1 MATLLRLYETGFR
14 RVVPDVRFE
23 ENLQNTL
30 TAVSGVYTGSSDV
43 GLLGREIWPAE
54 VAAFAAAAGHPPLVI
69 EIATGSYDVPK
80 ATFALMVFVHHGNP
94 IASLSLPQL
103 ARIFGDARSGAIR
116 TWGDAGLRGTWASR
130 PIHLYGFAPDND
142 KARIFRQ
149 LVFVP
154 DEHWSPDLRAFSNT
168 AGPDGEDAGAAIARA
183 VADDPDG
190 IGISNI
196 AYAVHGVR
204 VLAIASNASAP
215 VMPSRAT
222 VTDRTY
228 PLSRAVYV
236 VLNSGPSHPLS
247 PATREFLRFVLSRQ
261 GEQAVAAEGNYLPL
275 PDALVIEQLGLLA
288 GEPRGRGHP

>member
-1 MATLLRLYETGFR
+1 
-14 RVVPDVRFE
+14 
-23 ENLQNTL
+23 
-30 TAVSGVYTGSSDV
+30 VYTGTADV

-54 VAAFAAAAGHPPLVI
+54 AAAFTAAAGHPPLVI

-80 ATFALMVFVHHGNP
+80 ATFALMVFVHRGNP
-94 IASLSLPQL
+94 IAGLSLPQL

-116 TWGDAGLRGTWASR
+116 AWGDAGVRGAWASR

-142 KARIFRQ
+142 KAMIFRQ
-149 LVFVP
+149 FVFAP
-154 DEHWSPDLRAFSNT
+154 GERWSSDLRAFSNT
-168 AGPDGEDAGAAIARA
+168 AGPDGEDAGAAIVHA
-183 VADDPDG
+183 VAGDPDG

-196 AYAVHGVR
+196 AYAVRAVR
-204 VLAIASNASAP
+204 VLAIASGASAP

-222 VTDRTY
+222 VADRSY
-228 PLSRAVYV
+228 PLSRAVYMV
-236 VLNSGPSHPLS
+236 VNSGPSHALS

-275 PDALVIEQLGLLA
+275 PAALAIDQLGLLA